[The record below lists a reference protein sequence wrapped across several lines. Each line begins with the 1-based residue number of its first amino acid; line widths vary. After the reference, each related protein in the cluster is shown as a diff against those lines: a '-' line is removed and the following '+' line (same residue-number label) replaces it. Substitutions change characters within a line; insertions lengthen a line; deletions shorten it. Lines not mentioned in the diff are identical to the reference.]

1 MQVNYIDNIIQ
12 SGSDAF
18 QLTETGK
25 SSQFQTLFQE
35 KIAPPGRNILASE
48 ITASENSSDNQRI
61 CLGRLS
67 PEYPTV
73 SHLLYASSHK
83 DKCWNI
89 LACEVNADKPFTRI
103 PSGTTIFMDIHTSE
117 ILWGSAVSESP
128 ANMLNEKKQIPE
140 NKPSVTAMSPDR
152 NMDVGEENT
161 PSDCL
166 SENVEEKTPILSSV
180 MPEKLPPS
188 SPGLDQAVGAFI
200 GTSYSRMNCYELVVG
215 GLKRMGV
222 QYGGAHGLS
231 RHLVQQAY
239 REGKSSYSLHS
250 GEGLIRA
257 IGSDVF
263 METIPR
269 VTRVNSQAR
278 TVMKKMTDVLQEG
291 QILSFSTPT
300 RGHTGVISKKGENWT
315 FINSGV
321 MDHNMAGKNGGK
333 AVGEERL
340 NDEIKNWL
348 RRAQKEG
355 NGLTITLG
363 EVDSA
368 KLSRFQRRPSV
379 SLSQRV

>member
-12 SGSDAF
+12 SGSEVF

-35 KIAPPGRNILASE
+35 KITPPGDNLLASE
-48 ITASENSSDNQRI
+48 ISATEKNSENQRV
-61 CLGRLS
+61 CLGTLS
-67 PEYPTV
+67 PEHPTV

-89 LACEVNADKPFTRI
+89 LAREVNADKPFTRI
-103 PSGTTIFMDIHTSE
+103 PSGTPIFMDTHTSE
-117 ILWGSAVSESP
+117 ILWGSSVSETP
-128 ANMLNEKKQIPE
+128 GNMSNLKKQIPE
-140 NKPSVTAMSPDR
+140 NKPPVTPMTPDR
-152 NMDVGEENT
+152 NMDVGGNIT
-161 PSDCL
+161 PSDFL
-166 SENVEEKTPILSSV
+166 FENVIENTTISPSV
-180 MPEKLPPS
+180 IPEKLEPS
-188 SPGLDQAVGAFI
+188 SLGLDEAVGAFI

-278 TVMKKMTDVLQEG
+278 AVMKKITDVLQEG

-340 NDEIKNWL
+340 NEEIKNWL

-355 NGLTITLG
+355 NALTITLG
-363 EVDSA
+363 EVDST
-368 KLSRFQRRPSV
+368 KLSRFQRKPTV